1 MGWEYILR
9 LILFGVLHWILAF
22 IMLNDLANRRRVM
35 GGKKWIWAILILLV
49 LIVGS
54 FIYLLFHPQ
63 IFFGDDNDRK

>member
-9 LILFGVLHWILAF
+9 LVLFGILHWILAF
-22 IMLNDLANRRRVM
+22 IMLNDLANRKRVI

-63 IFFGDDNDRK
+63 IFFGDDYRK